1 MRSLIKPAEA
11 ATCFT
16 LRVLNKLQFISSF
29 KLCHLHQISIQ
40 HAEPSVLKGTSQSI
54 EMSFKKT
61 NRNIGQTFAERQRQL
76 TPI

>member
-11 ATCFT
+11 ATCFA

-54 EMSFKKT
+54 EMSFKKQIVILDKLLL
-61 NRNIGQTFAERQRQL
+61 RDRDS
-76 TPI
+76 

>member
-11 ATCFT
+11 ATCFA

-29 KLCHLHQISIQ
+29 KLCQISIQ